1 MPELTTVQSQFDRFE
16 LVSRVGA
23 REDRELCVMSFVA
36 LLAGERHTDR
46 PATACPVIASYVIK
60 INDAIDCDTR
70 QALKPL
76 AVRIMG
82 TNDGRQRE
90 RAWVLARECVN
101 DVFARLMEDAG
112 ASGEV
117 VSTLPR
123 LPLRYDSFF
132 KYKGLIEK
140 FQTLGREHHV
150 PRNCLYDLRYL
161 LRAMEKRSDELV
173 ASAAAVM
180 LVDCARLHPSPVAE
194 NPYWNKAIDL
204 FSRLCDVGDG
214 ERAPVPVIEERL
226 MAEANRDRITKTYG
240 PMLLWL
246 LPKLKKS
253 V

>member
-1 MPELTTVQSQFDRFE
+1 MPELATVQSQFDRFD
-16 LVSRVGA
+16 LVSRIGA

-70 QALKPL
+70 QELKPL

-101 DVFARLMEDAG
+101 DVFARQMEDGG
-112 ASGEV
+112 ASGDI
-117 VSTLPR
+117 VSRLPR
-123 LPLRYDSFF
+123 LPMRIDNSFEYKELSRTLQDIGR
-132 KYKGLIEK
+132 KY
-140 FQTLGREHHV
+140 HV

-161 LRAMEKRSDELV
+161 LRALENRRDELV

-180 LVDCARLHPSPVAE
+180 MIDCARLKHSPVAE
-194 NPYWNKAIDL
+194 NPYWTKAIDM

-226 MAEANRDRITKTYG
+226 MAEANRDRMAVTYA
-240 PMLLWL
+240 PVLLWL